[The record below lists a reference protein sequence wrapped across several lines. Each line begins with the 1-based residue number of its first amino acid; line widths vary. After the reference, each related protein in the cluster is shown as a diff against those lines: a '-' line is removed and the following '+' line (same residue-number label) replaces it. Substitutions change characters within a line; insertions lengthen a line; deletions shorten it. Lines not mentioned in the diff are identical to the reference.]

1 MRTPKKNTYSLVLM
15 TPPFTARED
24 TNTYNDTKK
33 RLIQRGWWDVL
44 SQTKKPTT
52 FVSLQ
57 LSPANLKLSS
67 SRG

>member
-1 MRTPKKNTYSLVLM
+1 M